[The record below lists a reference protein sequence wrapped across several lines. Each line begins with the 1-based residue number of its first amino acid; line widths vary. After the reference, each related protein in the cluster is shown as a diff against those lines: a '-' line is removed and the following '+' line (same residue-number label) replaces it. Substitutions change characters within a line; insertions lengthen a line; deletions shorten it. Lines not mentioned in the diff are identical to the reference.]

1 MATERL
7 SQKPFTL
14 ESLLIN
20 TAEGKRLAYKRE
32 ELIHL
37 SQALKTNY
45 LYPDQQTVAITQ
57 YLFESI
63 AKKYSL
69 IEAIGISGGNANGG
83 TALKRVFSPSHLEED
98 YDAFAI
104 VRHPPR
110 HFQDVVIN
118 GRKVNPVHFQL
129 WALSKDIQNTIELLK
144 QTNNKLVKGLSQ
156 AFQLCDVIN
165 YSTSYVA
172 DIRNLDLQEIINM
185 LLNNQWSSLVLFFL
199 PTYPEEVGISCRN
212 KVLESL
218 RLLARSDPK
227 RWKLITTLIKKQWR
241 EFRQFKPKYLLL
253 DATQLSVQ
261 EIEQLTDEW
270 NRSFDELIDGT
281 SS

>member
-1 MATERL
+1 MVAERL
-7 SQKPFTL
+7 TQKPVTL

-20 TAEGKRLAYKRE
+20 TAEGRGLAYKRE

-37 SQALKTNY
+37 SQALKTDY

-57 YLFESI
+57 YLLESI

-104 VRHPPR
+104 VSSPPR
-110 HFQDVVIN
+110 KYQDIDIS

-129 WALSKDIQNTIELLK
+129 WTLSKDIQNKIELLK
-144 QTNNKLVKGLSQ
+144 RTKNQLVNGLSD
-156 AFQLCDVIN
+156 AFQLCDVVN
-165 YSTSYVA
+165 YTTSYVA
-172 DIRNLDLQEIINM
+172 DIRSLNLHEITS
-185 LLNNQWSSLVLFFL
+185 LLLSNQWSNLVLFFL

-218 RLLARSDPK
+218 RLLAKSDPK
-227 RWKLITTLIKKQWR
+227 SWKLITALIKKQWR

-270 NRSFDELIDGT
+270 NKSFDELIDST